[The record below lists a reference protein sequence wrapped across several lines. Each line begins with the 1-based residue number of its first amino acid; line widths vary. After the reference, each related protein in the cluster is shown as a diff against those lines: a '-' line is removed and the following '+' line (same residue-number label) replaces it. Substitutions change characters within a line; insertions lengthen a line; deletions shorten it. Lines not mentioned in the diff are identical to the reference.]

1 MDEQYTIFTVEDP
14 STGEKLYIPISNEDL
29 LTKKREEIILIISTI
44 IEKEFDEKFKSDISF
59 NYTKIN
65 GIKSFYR
72 QKINELVDEI
82 IKLSDNIEA
91 KYDTPEM
98 EEWKAFKRFRNTL
111 RDNFKK

>member
-1 MDEQYTIFTVEDP
+1 MTI
-14 STGEKLYIPISNEDL
+14 SS
-29 LTKKREEIILIISTI
+29 
-44 IEKEFDEKFKSDISF
+44 IEKEFEEYLEKI
-59 NYTKIN
+59 IPREQW
-65 GIKSFYR
+65 GIFRYEIVKSFYR

-111 RDNFKK
+111 RDNFKTQK